1 MLLINKYYIRL
12 YLVVLMLYAF
22 FNKGIAYSYLAELL
36 LFSGAFLLFL
46 NRKRVE
52 FLMNKQYYIILFF
65 ILISGIYIFSSAL
78 QFPIIDVIRDSLCF
92 QYAWFVLIIFFFKEE
107 SAFIWESIRKIYLW
121 VPLVLLLNF
130 ILFNYL
136 FINLP
141 SLNLFGPIHILIY
154 KNGDK
159 GVHLFISTIL
169 LILFSEKYSSKLLFI
184 NTILIALNLLIVL
197 AYSRS
202 GTLAY
207 LVSIISFFLFNKRS
221 VHNENLKKIIQF
233 APIILTIAIGVF
245 LTIRIQE
252 DMQGRVAGFSQIKD
266 NLTSIVSS
274 DIDGSLGDNKVWRY
288 VWWLKIIN
296 ESLQFKH
303 IFIGKGLGM
312 SLAGSDQLA
321 DGETVRSPHNFHL
334 TILARF
340 GYFVFI
346 VWLYWLIG
354 LFKPLFTKKLEG
366 KSIAIVCILLSFIIN
381 GSFDVFFE
389 GPMGAFPFW
398 TFVGLF
404 FVEVYFYNPKEI
416 PN

>member
-1 MLLINKYYIRL
+1 MPLVNKYYIRF
-12 YLVVLMLYAF
+12 YLIVFMLYAF
-22 FNKGIAYSYLAELL
+22 FNKGIAYSYLAEVLL
-36 LFSGAFLLFL
+36 AVGIFLLFL
-46 NRKRVE
+46 NRKHLE
-52 FLMNKQYYIILFF
+52 IFIYQQYYIVLFF
-65 ILISGIYIFSSAL
+65 ILNSGIYICTSVIKYPL
-78 QFPIIDVIRDSLCF
+78 IDVIRDSLCF

-107 SAFIWESIRKIYLW
+107 SHYIWESIRRIYVW
-121 VPLVLLLNF
+121 IPLILLLNF
-130 ILFNYL
+130 ILFNYI

-141 SLNLFGPIHILIY
+141 SVNIFGPIHILIY

-169 LILFSEKYSSKLLFI
+169 LILYAEKYSSKLLFI
-184 NTILIALNLLIVL
+184 NIVLIALNLLIVL

-207 LVSIISFFLFNKRS
+207 LVGICCFFLLNQKPIQ
-221 VHNENLKKIIQF
+221 NANLKRVVKF
-233 APIILTIAIGVF
+233 SPIILTIAIGIF

-252 DMQGRVAGFSQIKD
+252 DLQGRVAGFSQIKD

-274 DIDGSLGDNKVWRY
+274 DIDGSLGDNKIWRY
-288 VWWLKIIN
+288 VWWLKIID
-296 ESLQFKH
+296 ESLQFQH

-312 SLAGSDQLA
+312 SLAGAEQIT

-340 GYFVFI
+340 GYIVFVI
-346 VWLYWLIG
+346 WLYWLIRI
-354 LFKPLFTKKLEG
+354 FKPLFTKKLTG
-366 KSIAIVCILLSFIIN
+366 RNLAIVCILLSFIVN

-398 TFVGLF
+398 TFIGLL
-404 FVEVYFYNPKEI
+404 FVEAYHYNPKEI